1 MGVCPTYGT
10 AAFHMTR
17 FLAPTLLGLLVSA
30 SALRAEVGMWTFDNF
45 PSSRVQKTYGFA
57 PDQAWLDHVRLSSVR
72 LATGCSGSFV
82 SPDGLVMTNHHCA
95 RRCIQDLSTPQQ
107 DLTAGGFYAR
117 SPAEERTCPRME
129 INQLIGIEDVTRRV
143 QGVTRDLSGAAFLRA
158 QKGEFARIEK
168 ACQTS
173 DKLRCEVVTLYHG
186 GQYHLYTYRRWKKDV
201 RLVFAPEESIAF
213 FGGDPD
219 NFNFPRYDLDVAF
232 LRVYDD
238 GKALQTPD
246 YFRWSTDGARDGEL
260 TFVSGNPGKT
270 SRLLTVAQLASLRDE
285 MIPLKLAR
293 LAQERGWVAQF
304 AERGA
309 EERRISRATLFG
321 VENSYKAWFG
331 RRDAL
336 LDPAFFASKVKE
348 EQSLRARVAKVP
360 ALQKE
365 VGGAWDAIAHA
376 TRTEEKL
383 ERETTWIRSENKYFS
398 ELFGIARNLVWGVTE
413 RQKPDVERYREF
425 TDARLPATE
434 LLTFS
439 KAPIYPELEV
449 ELFSLGLTKMREEL
463 GADHPYVKKVLEKDS
478 PRQLATRLVKGT
490 KLYDVGL
497 RRSLWNGGP
506 EAIAASE
513 DPMIVFVRRLDP
525 EMRGARKAYEDQVE
539 SVVRK
544 NAELIAKARFQL
556 EGTSRYPDA
565 TFTARLSYGSVRG
578 WTRED
583 GIQVPPF
590 TEMGGAFARATGEPP
605 FDLPASWLKA
615 KDRLTL
621 ITPFDFVT
629 TNDIIGGNSGSPVIN
644 RNAEIVGLVFDG
656 NLPSL
661 GGDYGFDIR
670 NNRTVAVDS
679 RALTEALRVVY
690 GADRLVQEIQPPAP
704 RTTGPR

>member
-1 MGVCPTYGT
+1 
-10 AAFHMTR
+10 MTR
-17 FLAPTLLGLLVSA
+17 FLAPTLLAALVCA
-30 SALRAEVGMWTFDNF
+30 SALRAEEGMWTFDNF
-45 PSSRVQKTYGFA
+45 PSSRVQKTYGFS
-57 PDQAWLDHVRLSSVR
+57 PDKAWLDHVRLSSVR
-72 LATGCSGSFV
+72 LAQGCSGSFV

-95 RRCIQDLSTPQQ
+95 RRCIQDLSTAQQ

-117 SPAEERTCPRME
+117 TPAEERTCPRME
-129 INQLIGIEDVTRRV
+129 INQLIGIEDVTGRV
-143 QGVTRDLSGAAFLRA
+143 QGTTKGLSGAAFLRA
-158 QKGEFARIEK
+158 QKAEFARIEK

-173 DKLRCEVVTLYHG
+173 DQLRCEVVTLYHG

-238 GKALQTPD
+238 GKPLQTPD
-246 YFRWSTDGARDGEL
+246 HFKWSDAGPRDGEL

-270 SRLLTVAQLASLRDE
+270 SRLLTVAQLTSLRDE
-285 MIPLKLAR
+285 MIPLKLTR

-304 AERGA
+304 AERSA
-309 EERRISRATLFG
+309 EARRISRATLFG

-348 EQSLRARVAKVP
+348 EQALRARVAKVP

-365 VGGAWDAIAHA
+365 VGGAWDAIAQA
-376 TRTEEKL
+376 TKTEEKL

-398 ELFGIARNLVWGVTE
+398 ELFGIARNLVWGVAE
-413 RQKPDVERYREF
+413 RQKPDIERYREF

-449 ELFSLGLTKMREEL
+449 ELLSLGLTKMREEL
-463 GADHPYVKKVLEKDS
+463 GADHPYVKKVLGKDS
-478 PRQLATRLVKGT
+478 PRQLATRLVQGT

-497 RRSLWNGGP
+497 RRSLWNGRP
-506 EAIAASE
+506 AAVAASE
-513 DPMIVFVRRLDP
+513 DPMIDFVRRLDP
-525 EMRGARKAYEDQVE
+525 DMREARKAYEDQVE

-544 NAELIAKARFQL
+544 SSELIAKARFQL
-556 EGTSRYPDA
+556 HGTSHYPDA
-565 TFTARLSYGSVRG
+565 TFNARLSYGSVRG
-578 WTRED
+578 WTQED
-583 GIQVPPF
+583 GSKVSPF
-590 TEMGGAFARATGEPP
+590 TQLGGAFTRATGEPP

-621 ITPFDFVT
+621 TTPFDFVT

-661 GGDYGFDIR
+661 GGDYGFDMR

-679 RALTEALRVVY
+679 RALTETLRVVY

>member
-1 MGVCPTYGT
+1 
-10 AAFHMTR
+10 MTR
-17 FLAPTLLGLLVSA
+17 FLPSTLLLLLVA
-30 SALRAEVGMWTFDNF
+30 APALRAEEGMWTFDNF
-45 PSSRVQKTYGFA
+45 PSARVQKTYGFT
-57 PDQAWLDHVRLSSVR
+57 PDKAWLDHVRLSSVR
-72 LATGCSGSFV
+72 LALGCSGSFV

-117 SPAEERTCPRME
+117 TQAEERTCPRME
-129 INQLIGIEDVTRRV
+129 INQLIGVEDVTQRV
-143 QGVTRDLSGAAFLRA
+143 QGATRGLSGAAFLAAQRA
-158 QKGEFARIEK
+158 EFARIEK

-173 DKLRCEVVTLYHG
+173 EQLRCEVVTLYHG
-186 GQYHLYTYRRWKKDV
+186 GQYQLYTYRRWKNDV

-232 LRVYDD
+232 LRVYED
-238 GKALQTPD
+238 GKPLQTPEH
-246 YFRWSTDGARDGEL
+246 FRWSDAGPREGEL

-285 MIPLKLAR
+285 LIPLKLAR

-304 AERGA
+304 AERGTEA
-309 EERRISRATLFG
+309 RRISRATLFG
-321 VENSYKAWFG
+321 VENAYKGWVG
-331 RRDAL
+331 KREAL
-336 LDPAFFASKVKE
+336 TDPAFFAAKVKE
-348 EQSLRARVAKVP
+348 EQALRARVAKVP

-365 VGGAWDAIAHA
+365 VGGAWDAIARA

-383 ERETTWIRSENKYFS
+383 ERETTWIRSESKYFS
-398 ELFGIARNLVWGVTE
+398 ELFGIARNLVWGVAE

-434 LLTFS
+434 LVTFS

-449 ELFSLGLTKMREEL
+449 ELLTLGLTKMREEL
-463 GADHPYVKKVLEKDS
+463 GADHAYVKKVLGKDS
-478 PRQLATRLVKGT
+478 PRQLASRLVQGT

-506 EAIAASE
+506 AAVAASD

-525 EMRGARKAYEDQVE
+525 DMRSARRAYEDGVE

-544 NAELIAKARFQL
+544 SSELIARARFQL
-556 EGTSRYPDA
+556 EGTSHYPDA
-565 TFTARLSYGSVRG
+565 TFTPRLSYGSVRG

-583 GIQVPPF
+583 GVQVPPF
-590 TEMGGAFARATGEPP
+590 TELAGAFTRATGEPP
-605 FDLPASWLKA
+605 FDLPTSWLKA

-621 ITPFDFVT
+621 TTPFDFVT

-644 RNAEIVGLVFDG
+644 RSAEIVGLVFDG

-661 GGDYGFDIR
+661 GGDYGFDVR

-690 GADRLVQEIQPPAP
+690 GADRLVQEIRPPAP
-704 RTTGPR
+704 RTSGPR

>member
-1 MGVCPTYGT
+1 M
-10 AAFHMTR
+10 AR
-17 FLAPTLLGLLVSA
+17 FLAPTLLAVLVSA
-30 SALRAEVGMWTFDNF
+30 SALRAEEGMWTFDNF
-45 PSSRVQKTYGFA
+45 PSTRVQKTYGFS
-57 PDQAWLDHVRLSSVR
+57 PDKSWLDHVRLSSVR
-72 LATGCSGSFV
+72 LAAGCSGSFV

-107 DLTAGGFYAR
+107 DLTAGGFYAK

-143 QGVTRDLSGAAFLRA
+143 QGVTRGLSGAAFLRA
-158 QKGEFARIEK
+158 QTGEFARIEK

-246 YFRWSTDGARDGEL
+246 YFTWSEGGPRDGDL

-285 MIPLKLAR
+285 MVPLKLTR

-304 AERGA
+304 AERGG

-336 LDPAFFASKVKE
+336 LDPAFFASKVKA
-348 EQSLRARVAKVP
+348 EQALRARVAKVP

-365 VGGAWDAIAHA
+365 VGGAWDAIAQA
-376 TRTEEKL
+376 TKTEEKL

-413 RQKPDVERYREF
+413 RQKPDIERYREF

-434 LLTFS
+434 LVTFS

-449 ELFSLGLTKMREEL
+449 ELLSLGLTKMREEL
-463 GADHPYVKKVLEKDS
+463 GADHPYVKKVLGKDS

-525 EMRGARKAYEDQVE
+525 DMRGARKAYEDQVE

-544 NAELIAKARFQL
+544 NSELIAKARFQL
-556 EGTSRYPDA
+556 EGTSHCPDA

-578 WTRED
+578 WTQED
-583 GIQVPPF
+583 GSQVPPF
-590 TEMGGAFARATGEPP
+590 TELGGAFTRATGEPP

-621 ITPFDFVT
+621 TTPFDFVT

-661 GGDYGFDIR
+661 GGDYGFDMR

-679 RALTEALRVVY
+679 RALTETLRVVY